1 MAFSDDREYRIE
13 LTVSETVCN
22 DRPVLSDEPGA
33 TKENIELHVRADDYF
48 PMMSAVLGFL
58 EESIGMCGPE
68 DALSKA
74 QIRAIQASRKD
85 LAYLHK
91 HYRIVPK

>member
-1 MAFSDDREYRIE
+1 MAFSDDREYDIAC
-13 LTVSETVCN
+13 TVTEVTMR
-22 DRPVLSDEPGA
+22 DRSVMRDEPGS

-48 PMMSAVLGFL
+48 PMMSTMLGFL
-58 EESIGMCGPE
+58 EESISLCDPM
-68 DALSKA
+68 DALSEA
-74 QIRAIQASRKD
+74 QIRAISAARKD

>member
-1 MAFSDDREYRIE
+1 MAFSDNREYKIE
-13 LTVSETVCN
+13 CTVDTLVH
-22 DRPVLSDEPGA
+22 DRPVMSDEPGA

-48 PMMSAVLGFL
+48 PSISTMLSFL
-58 EESIGMCGPE
+58 EESIGLCGPE
-68 DALSKA
+68 GALSDA
-74 QIRAIQASRKD
+74 QVRAIQASRKD